1 MAKCLLLPLLFRMT
15 EGFNQNNKLG
25 KINEVIKIRN
35 KGPKT
40 KCISMQNNHV

>member
-1 MAKCLLLPLLFRMT
+1 MAKCLLLPLLFSMT
-15 EGFNQNNKLG
+15 EGFNQSNKPG
-25 KINEVIKIRN
+25 KSNEVIEIRN